1 MAVDAQHPLEGD
13 RRPRWTAVLG
23 DNHENLQKALE
34 FLHDNQD
41 FDRGF
46 DLLGS
51 IWRYYQVVGRFI
63 ELELWLQRFFSLPG
77 SEIPTVARAKALMA
91 RAAIYYW
98 RSDPKAVDDY
108 EAAAEIA
115 RVSENLVVLGYAL
128 SGWGAAIA
136 ATRRSE
142 MDSGPDPLAILDEA
156 RSVFDSIG
164 EREGLAAVEAA
175 TLFTTSWADG
185 QMLPHRAD
193 LENLAD
199 MYEAAGQRINT
210 AHTILGI
217 AACEVI
223 DGHFEEA
230 VKQALSSLS
239 IAEESGDRFVMA
251 WALEWVAT
259 AKVELGEARSA
270 ALIAGAARTGRD
282 QIGGGWTPA
291 TYGIDDAETRV
302 RRALGDGADALLA
315 EGSAMGLDAAV
326 ELAKMS

>member
-1 MAVDAQHPLEGD
+1 M
-13 RRPRWTAVLG
+13 
-23 DNHENLQKALE
+23 
-34 FLHDNQD
+34 
-41 FDRGF
+41 
-46 DLLGS
+46 
-51 IWRYYQVVGRFI
+51 
-63 ELELWLQRFFSLPG
+63 
-77 SEIPTVARAKALMA
+77 
-91 RAAIYYW
+91 
-98 RSDPKAVDDY
+98 
-108 EAAAEIA
+108 
-115 RVSENLVVLGYAL
+115 
-128 SGWGAAIA
+128 
-136 ATRRSE
+136 
-142 MDSGPDPLAILDEA
+142 
-156 RSVFDSIG
+156 
-164 EREGLAAVEAA
+164 
-175 TLFTTSWADG
+175 FTTSWADG

-223 DGHFEEA
+223 DGHYGEA
-230 VKQALSSLS
+230 VKQALASLS

-259 AKVELGEARSA
+259 AKVELGDTRAA
-270 ALIAGAARTGRD
+270 ALIAGAAGAGRD

-302 RRALGDGADALLA
+302 RRALGDEADALLA